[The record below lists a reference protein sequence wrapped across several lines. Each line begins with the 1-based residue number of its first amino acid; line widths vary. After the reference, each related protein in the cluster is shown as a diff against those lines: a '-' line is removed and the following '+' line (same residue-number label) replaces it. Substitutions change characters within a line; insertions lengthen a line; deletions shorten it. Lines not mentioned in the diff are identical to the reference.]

1 MIAKEAVAQ
10 AAANL
15 IQPHTLVGL
24 GSGSTAALF
33 IRALAARRLPIQ
45 AVASSAASAALATS
59 LKIPLLDLNDAPR
72 IDLVVDGADA
82 IDPQKRLIKG
92 GGGAHTREKI
102 LASCA
107 SQLLIIVDSS
117 KLVDNFSRHK
127 LPLEILPYGSAH
139 TRKRI
144 EALGYTATWRDA
156 LTDNGNRLL
165 DLTLPAKPPE
175 LIETELRAIP
185 GVVDTGFFLNF
196 APRVLVGH
204 PNGTVD
210 TI

>member
-1 MIAKEAVAQ
+1 MTPKEAVAQ

-15 IQPHTLVGL
+15 IQPKTIVGL

-33 IRALAARRLPIQ
+33 IRALAARHLPIQ

-59 LKIPLLDLNDAPR
+59 LHIPLLDLNDAPH
-72 IDLVVDGADA
+72 IDLTVDGADA
-82 IDPQKRLIKG
+82 VDPQKRLIKG

-102 LASCA
+102 LAS
-107 SQLLIIVDSS
+107 SSRSLLIIIDSS
-117 KLVDNFSRHK
+117 KLVDHFSR
-127 LPLEILPYGSAH
+127 LPVEILPYGSTH
-139 TRKRI
+139 TYKRLT
-144 EALGYTATWRDA
+144 ALGYTGTWRDA

-185 GVVDTGFFLNF
+185 GVVETGLFLNF
-196 APRVLVGH
+196 SPRILVGH
-204 PNGTVD
+204 PNGTV
-210 TI
+210 TSL